1 MDVAD
6 YKRVKFVHEINSP
19 ELVKT
24 NHEYINALIKK
35 GECRTLEDVIYLLDG
50 LNGLERTT
58 PSNAD
63 EVLYLVREE
72 F

>member
-1 MDVAD
+1 MDGVD
-6 YKRVKFVHEINSP
+6 YTCVKFVHEVNDP
-19 ELVKT
+19 ELIKT
-24 NHEYINALIKK
+24 NNEYIVALVKK

-58 PSNAD
+58 PSNAK
-63 EVLYLVREE
+63 EVRYLVREG